1 MGIHYNPSKK
11 SIQLTKFIYSTPYC
25 VYYIDDYLSQAYIYE
40 NKITPYYIIYNTPS
54 AYRLQKG
61 LFVSFWIYQ
70 MFYFIIFL
78 PFWMTMPFE
87 FFPVS

>member
-1 MGIHYNPSKK
+1 MI
-11 SIQLTKFIYSTPYC
+11 IY
-25 VYYIDDYLSQAYIYE
+25 LKHIYE

-78 PFWMTMPFE
+78 PFWMTMPLE

>member
-1 MGIHYNPSKK
+1 MI
-11 SIQLTKFIYSTPYC
+11 IY
-25 VYYIDDYLSQAYIYE
+25 LKYIYE
-40 NKITPYYIIYNTPS
+40 NKITPYYIIYTPS

-78 PFWMTMPFE
+78 PFWMTMPLE
-87 FFPVS
+87 FFPMN

>member
-1 MGIHYNPSKK
+1 MI
-11 SIQLTKFIYSTPYC
+11 IY
-25 VYYIDDYLSQAYIYE
+25 LKHIYMR
-40 NKITPYYIIYNTPS
+40 IRLHLIIYNTPS

-78 PFWMTMPFE
+78 PFWMTMPLE